1 MTFKRSL
8 AFGLVALLALASTP
22 ANASEFSERLASWQG
37 GSRPAETPP
46 AAAPAQPRPIEVPAP
61 PAESAYYEDDFHGPT
76 YWGGAPP
83 ESYGYGCG
91 SCGTCGLGCGSC
103 CEPACGCNTLVWAR
117 FEALLWWREGRD
129 LPPLVTTD
137 PSTEPSTTAGILPDA
152 TILFGGDT
160 EPSDMSVGGRFDV
173 GFWTDLRQC
182 YGIGWRFFGLGTD
195 GLDFAITSL
204 DNPVLAVPVV
214 DFATGNNDAVL
225 VAYPGLR
232 TGSISVGG
240 ESELYGNDVYGRFLL
255 CRNCVSRWDFITGY
269 HFSRINDSLELTASI
284 TDVTSGTQDIFRDQF
299 ATRSEF
305 HGGILGLMW
314 ERECGCLTTQVM
326 ARMSLGG
333 MHEEVAIN
341 GTRTIIDPGQDPV
354 VVSGGIFT
362 AGSNIG
368 TYERT
373 EFTAVTEVGVNLGY
387 RVGNCTELTVGY
399 TFLYW
404 HDVQRVGDTIDTAI
418 GTAGGVTRPQF
429 DFADTGFWVQ
439 GLSLGFVR
447 EF

>member
-1 MTFKRSL
+1 MNFTQSL
-8 AFGLVALLALASTP
+8 AHRVAASLVLVLASAM

-37 GSRPAETPP
+37 GSRPA
-46 AAAPAQPRPIEVPAP
+46 AAPAAETRAVETLP
-61 PAESAYYEDDFHGPT
+61 PADEFAYQEGYHEGGQHGPT

-83 ESYGYGCG
+83 ESYGYGCP
-91 SCGTCGLGCGSC
+91 SCGPCCDSC
-103 CEPACGCNTLVWAR
+103 SGPVCGCNTLVWAR

-160 EPSDMSVGGRFDV
+160 QSSDMSVGGRFDV
-173 GFWTDLRQC
+173 GVWTDVRQC
-182 YGIGWRFFGLGTD
+182 YGFGWRFFGLGSD
-195 GLDFAITSL
+195 GLDFQISSL

-214 DFATGNNDAVL
+214 DFTTGDNNAVL

-232 TGSISVGG
+232 SGSISVGG
-240 ESELYGNDVYGRFLL
+240 ESKLYGNDVYGRFLL
-255 CRNCVSRWDFITGY
+255 CRNCVSRWDFITGWHY
-269 HFSRINDSLELTASI
+269 SRIDDSLALTAS
-284 TDVTSGTQDIFRDQF
+284 TTELPAGPTNIFRDQF
-299 ATRSEF
+299 ATHSEF

-333 MHEEVAIN
+333 MHEEVTIN
-341 GTRTIIDPGQDPV
+341 GTRTIIDPGQNPV
-354 VVSGGIFT
+354 VLPGGIF
-362 AGSNIG
+362 AADSNIG
-368 TYERT
+368 TFDRT

-387 RVGNCTELTVGY
+387 RVGNCTELTIGY

-404 HDVQRVGDTIDTAI
+404 HDVQRVGNTIDTSI
-418 GTAGGVTRPQF
+418 GTAGGTTRPQF
-429 DFADTGFWVQ
+429 EFNDAGFWVQ